1 MPPTKIQESNTK
13 IVSGAWLPGSYK
25 IEQLHF
31 HWGNN
36 SELES
41 EHTLDSRRHPLEMHL
56 VHYNSEHHDVQ
67 AAHDK
72 EQGLAVIS
80 VLFDI
85 SEKDNEHLEPIM
97 EASKK
102 VRLYKVATE
111 KLDRAIS
118 LAKLLPG
125 KAAGSFYIYNGPLS
139 TPPCSETVIWIVL
152 KERSTISECQL
163 RLLR

>member
-1 MPPTKIQESNTK
+1 M
-13 IVSGAWLPGSYK
+13 
-25 IEQLHF
+25 
-31 HWGNN
+31 
-36 SELES
+36 
-41 EHTLDSRRHPLEMHL
+41 
-56 VHYNSEHHDVQ
+56 
-67 AAHDK
+67 
-72 EQGLAVIS
+72 IS

-102 VRLYKVATE
+102 VRLHKEATE

-125 KAAGSFYIYNGPLS
+125 KAAESFYTYNGSLS